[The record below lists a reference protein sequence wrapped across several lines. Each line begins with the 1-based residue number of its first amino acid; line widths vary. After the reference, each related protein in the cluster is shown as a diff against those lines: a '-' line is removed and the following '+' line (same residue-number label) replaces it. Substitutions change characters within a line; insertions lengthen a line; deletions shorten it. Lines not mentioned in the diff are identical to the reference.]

1 MYLEEIYLENTGA
14 ISKHRHV
21 KPSFDADGNPLP
33 VIIVGPN
40 GSGKS
45 IFLSYIVDAL
55 MEFAK
60 QPFRDIVPPDGL
72 GTPYFRVIHPRA
84 IRSGES
90 FSMSLLH
97 FKANADNLYYC
108 EKVGILDPETYS
120 PSVKSLFTQVWNWA
134 TDGTHKDVSVDRE
147 IVETEMKNGSHAF
160 FPRVDM
166 KTLSGLTPEV

>member
-1 MYLEEIYLENTGA
+1 MYLKEIYLENTGP
-14 ISKHRHV
+14 ISKCHV
-21 KPSFDADGNPLP
+21 KPRFDDNGNPLP
-33 VIIVGPN
+33 VVIVGPN

-97 FKANADNLYYC
+97 FKANNDNLYYC
-108 EKVGILDPETYS
+108 EKAGVLDPETYS
-120 PSVKSLFTQVWNWA
+120 PSVKSLFTQVWNWP
-134 TDGTHKDVSVDRE
+134 TDEAHKNVSANRKT
-147 IVETEMKNGSHAF
+147 VETEMKNGSHAF
-160 FPRVDM
+160 FPA
-166 KTLSGLTPEV
+166 S